1 MKLIHRTKTSHGQRM
16 FLIIIIIIINYYY
29 YCCCCFGIVY
39 LENYG
44 DALLLTEIQFSE
56 LFGPLLCAYLF
67 YMTLFFPQHFNE
79 S

>member
-1 MKLIHRTKTSHGQRM
+1 MLKLIHRTKTSREQRM
-16 FLIIIIIIINYYY
+16 FFIIIIIINYYY
-29 YCCCCFGIVY
+29 CCCCCFGIVY

-56 LFGPLLCAYLF
+56 LFGPRLCAYLF
-67 YMTLFFPQHFNE
+67 YMILFFPQHFNE